1 MATEHLPTFQR
12 RQGRQRPRSS
22 ATGLTAIWS
31 DFNNDGKLDLFV
43 TNDGEANYLYWGDGA
58 GNFEDVALLSGVAA
72 NEDGVEQAN
81 MGVAFGDYLHNGR
94 MSLALSH
101 FDVEYT
107 APSIPT
113 RAG

>member
-1 MATEHLPTFQR
+1 MFRSRQASDDPEQR
-12 RQGRQRPRSS
+12 Y
-22 ATGLTAIWS
+22 GLTSIWS

-43 TNDGEANYLYWGDGA
+43 TNDGEANYLYQGDG
-58 GNFEDVALLSGVAA
+58 GGKFEDVALLSGVAA

-101 FDVEYT
+101 FDIEYT
-107 APSIPT
+107 ALYT
-113 RAG
+113 QRRRNELYR